1 MLRPKHQQMC
11 QSHCQCSV
19 GRVAGKFS
27 CQHVVS
33 FGIHFLENRIS
44 GFVDKMRI
52 KSFLPGIMS
61 IFINNLLIYS
71 CLIFFQAKIDVV
83 EMLLLRLHGE
93 NAL

>member
-1 MLRPKHQQMC
+1 
-11 QSHCQCSV
+11 
-19 GRVAGKFS
+19 
-27 CQHVVS
+27 
-33 FGIHFLENRIS
+33 
-44 GFVDKMRI
+44 
-52 KSFLPGIMS
+52 MS